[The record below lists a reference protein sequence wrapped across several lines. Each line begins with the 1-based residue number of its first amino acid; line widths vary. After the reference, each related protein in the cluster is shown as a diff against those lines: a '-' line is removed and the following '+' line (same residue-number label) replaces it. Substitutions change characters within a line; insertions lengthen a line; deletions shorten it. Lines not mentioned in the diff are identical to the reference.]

1 MNPGKHYALPSCSN
15 GSGPRDSPNPQVPIP
30 FYEVIPCRKAEEVDD
45 VNNVTLVESRV
56 EFNQDAKNIMG
67 NFKTAEEGGSLQ
79 VTTLYATVDMAKKT
93 TKEEPPAKV
102 LNLKYYKLLYIRF
115 NS

>member
-15 GSGPRDSPNPQVPIP
+15 GSGPRDSSNPQVPIP

-56 EFNQDAKNIMG
+56 EFNQDAKNKMG

-79 VTTLYATVDMAKKT
+79 VTKIYATVDMAKKT

-102 LNLKYYKLLYIRF
+102 LNLNYYKLLYIRF